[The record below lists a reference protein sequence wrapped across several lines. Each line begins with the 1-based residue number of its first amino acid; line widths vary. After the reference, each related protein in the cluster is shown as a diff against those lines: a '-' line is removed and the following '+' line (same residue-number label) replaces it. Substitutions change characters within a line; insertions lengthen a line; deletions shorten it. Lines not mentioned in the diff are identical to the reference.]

1 MKPKY
6 FFIGALLIF
15 LLSFSLRWAFSID
28 SFEHADTYDNYE
40 TAVNLAQGK
49 GYTNFSGQAVIGRP
63 PTYILLLAAVYK
75 FSGNH
80 FSFMLWLVQTL
91 LLIALVYAQYVLLK
105 NFTDNQVA
113 YWVTGLLNILYV
125 PHYLFAQQIAPEVLM
140 ACLLLLYVV
149 AFLKNWS
156 WWWEALVFAA
166 LLLAKGTFIFI
177 PLLLYPLKIV
187 LEKKPKL
194 LLRLLLIYLGCAL
207 FISPW
212 VWRNYRE
219 FKTIIIS
226 STGTG
231 NVLWPGNNLASNG
244 YWLGKN
250 DPVLSK
256 VHKQYTDVAADKELT
271 RLAVQSMRAHP
282 LATGKLWLKKAVR
295 YWRLPIGYE
304 TLLRKNTLVSTAW
317 LSWYWAILLIALYG
331 LLRQRQQF
339 LTLYAAA
346 ILSYMW
352 GLHIVLYAIPRYHY
366 PVMPLLFIFS
376 GLGVL
381 AIWERIKTHA

>member
-1 MKPKY
+1 MNKQLAV
-6 FFIGALLIF
+6 IVALVLVICSF
-15 LLSFSLRWAFSID
+15 LVRTVCPVN
-28 SFEHADTYDNYE
+28 SFEHGDTRDNYE
-40 TAVNLAQGK
+40 TAVHLVQGK
-49 GYTNFSGQAVIGRP
+49 GYTNFSGSPVIGRP

-75 FSGNH
+75 FSAHH

-91 LLIALVYAQYVLLK
+91 LLLAMVYGQYILLK
-105 NFTDNQVA
+105 ALTDNRLA
-113 YWVTGLLNILYV
+113 YWITGLLNILYI

-140 ACLLLLYVV
+140 TCLLLFYIV

-156 WWWEALVFAA
+156 WWWESLVFAA
-166 LLLAKGTFIFI
+166 LLLVKGTFIFI
-177 PLLLYPLKIV
+177 PLLLYPLKVI

-256 VHKQYTDVAADKELT
+256 VHKQYPDVAADKELT

-317 LSWYWAILLIALYG
+317 LSWYWAILLTALYG

-381 AIWERIKTHA
+381 SIWERIKTHA